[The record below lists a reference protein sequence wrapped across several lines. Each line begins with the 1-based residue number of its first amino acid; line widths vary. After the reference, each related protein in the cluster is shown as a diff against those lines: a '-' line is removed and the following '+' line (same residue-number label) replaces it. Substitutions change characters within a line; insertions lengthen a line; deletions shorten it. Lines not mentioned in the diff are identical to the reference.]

1 MRHELKIQPKYFQA
15 IWDNV
20 KRFEI
25 RKNDRDYKVGD
36 VLVLREWDG
45 EKYTGSA
52 IVVKVTYIYD
62 GEIGGLED
70 GYVVMSI
77 EHYRGEVQRRFTHG

>member
-15 IWDNV
+15 VWDDI

-36 VLVLREWDG
+36 VLVLKEWDG

-52 IVVKVTYIYD
+52 IVVNVTYIYD

-70 GYVVMSI
+70 GYIVMSI
-77 EHYRGEVQRRFTHG
+77 EHYRGEVQRRFTHD